1 MKNVRQDNWSWGKNG
16 EHREKQVKIKLQY
29 MENIQLEREIAILVS
44 ENSESQHAKTHV
56 AKLLF

>member
-1 MKNVRQDNWSWGKNG
+1 
-16 EHREKQVKIKLQY
+16 

-44 ENSESQHAKTHV
+44 ENSESQQAKTHV